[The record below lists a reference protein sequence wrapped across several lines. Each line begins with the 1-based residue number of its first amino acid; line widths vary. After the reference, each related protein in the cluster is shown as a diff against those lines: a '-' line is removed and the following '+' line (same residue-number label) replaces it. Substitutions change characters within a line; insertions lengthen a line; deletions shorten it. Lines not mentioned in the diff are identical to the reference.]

1 MGHMRYATVLFIAAL
16 ACSQTSTS
24 TTTAPSSSP
33 SIADELHAAGL
44 KVEDAGEVEQPFFP
58 VVSHVYVVEGGDVQ
72 VYQFASEEAATEHAA
87 KVSPTGSTIGTSS
100 MHWMAPPHWFR
111 RGSTIVN
118 YLGSNAKVLA
128 ELERLMGK
136 QFAGQ

>member
-1 MGHMRYATVLFIAAL
+1 MQQAAAL
-16 ACSQTSTS
+16 ALVVFLACTQNTTSTS
-24 TTTAPSSSP
+24 APVQQSSL
-33 SIADELHAAGL
+33 ADELRAAGL
-44 KVEDAGEVEQPFFP
+44 KVDDAGEVEQPFFP
-58 VVSHVYVVEGGDVQ
+58 VPAHVYVVEGGDVQ
-72 VYQFASEEAATEHAA
+72 VYTFASDEVAESEAK
-87 KVSPTGSTIGTSS
+87 KVSPNGSTIGTSS